1 MTEETDLIL
10 GLTHEQFKEN
20 MITAAIMAGVG
31 FGITFLGLIVRHYVQ
46 EKIAS

>member
-1 MTEETDLIL
+1 MTEDNLIL
-10 GLTHEQFKEN
+10 GLTHEEFKEN

-31 FGITFLGLIVRHYVQ
+31 FGITFIGLVVRHYVQ